1 MDEGVVGITASDW
14 AKGIFLSII
23 ASIIGGAS
31 KLSIRK
37 SWLIQAEQ
45 VNQYHQ
51 HEEEEQ
57 GSMSTSND
65 NLLSNDNTTVE
76 QPDLVT
82 PPLATAD
89 ATDHDEQRQRQ
100 QRQRRPSPVWFYF
113 LRGCGMFGMSVL
125 NPICCVLAMNYASP
139 SILAPFSGLTL
150 VWVILFSPLVN
161 NEQPSSRQILACCFI
176 IAGEVIVAIFG
187 DHTND
192 EGISVAE
199 VVLSYKKPAF
209 IIYFVGL
216 IIYLIVMT
224 YWINYSESYL
234 LRRFA
239 WGCSGGAITGT
250 QNFLKD
256 SLTIVKAVA
265 VDDQQ
270 QHHHLPWV
278 FYALFLSAAS
288 TAFIGLLI
296 LTACMKRYDTTYSAA
311 SFVGSFVVSASIMAA
326 VHYNTFAGLEGV
338 LNYILY
344 PLGIAV
350 LMIGV
355 YILVRESNE
364 SYEESESVD
373 QQRRQQDISSNDE
386 DSFDSEVGNLSLIHI

>member
-89 ATDHDEQRQRQ
+89 ATDQDEQRQQ
-100 QRQRRPSPVWFYF
+100 QRRQRRPSPIWFYF

-161 NEQPSSRQILACCFI
+161 N
-176 IAGEVIVAIFG
+176 
-187 DHTND
+187 
-192 EGISVAE
+192 
-199 VVLSYKKPAF
+199 
-209 IIYFVGL
+209 
-216 IIYLIVMT
+216 
-224 YWINYSESYL
+224 
-234 LRRFA
+234 
-239 WGCSGGAITGT
+239 
-250 QNFLKD
+250 
-256 SLTIVKAVA
+256 
-265 VDDQQ
+265 
-270 QHHHLPWV
+270 
-278 FYALFLSAAS
+278 
-288 TAFIGLLI
+288 
-296 LTACMKRYDTTYSAA
+296 
-311 SFVGSFVVSASIMAA
+311 
-326 VHYNTFAGLEGV
+326 
-338 LNYILY
+338 
-344 PLGIAV
+344 
-350 LMIGV
+350 
-355 YILVRESNE
+355 
-364 SYEESESVD
+364 
-373 QQRRQQDISSNDE
+373 
-386 DSFDSEVGNLSLIHI
+386 